1 MDQLFLGPFAT
12 GGAGLSSA
20 TASAKTDAAVVAGLS
35 EYSGALCDGCTA
47 MSAEW
52 LSFINRRLHADM
64 SLPVRMAR
72 CGSPQDLMQA
82 WSDFMLHAA
91 ADYQTEFQ
99 RLGAMSARISHD
111 AAATLRP
118 ADQPTRPSGLRAA

>member
-12 GGAGLSSA
+12 GGAGPA
-20 TASAKTDAAVVAGLS
+20 IASAKADAAVVAGLS
-35 EYSGALCDGCTA
+35 EYSGALCDGYTA
-47 MSAEW
+47 MSTEW

-72 CGSPQDLMQA
+72 CGSPQDMMQA

-99 RLGAMSARISHD
+99 RLGAMSERISHE
-111 AAATLRP
+111 AAALLRP
-118 ADQPTRPSGLRAA
+118 ADQPTRPGGLRAA